1 MWTSRAPTEQLSHED
16 QTAKQEIINKV
27 NSVVQT
33 MPGTNKKLNDIVTSP
48 DMIKNFWTIARS
60 YAEGMGHVPSKTA
73 LNLLHHILKA
83 DMT

>member
-1 MWTSRAPTEQLSHED
+1 
-16 QTAKQEIINKV
+16 
-27 NSVVQT
+27 

-48 DMIKNFWTIARS
+48 DIIKNFWTIARS